1 MSPSIMLIVS
11 THACQITSAHITSG
25 QISWCQLLPHQV
37 RSAYVSLYHIRSD
50 QLMSAYITSGQ
61 ISWCQ
66 LISYKVRPADVSL
79 YHIKSDQLMSAYNTS
94 GQITW
99 LSAYITSSTINWCQL
114 ISHQGKSPYG
124 AKLPQPIKW
133 MHILSPLEQV
143 TKKRLLTISILSSFS
158 LYLLHGPTSST
169 TIF

>member
-1 MSPSIMLIVS
+1 MSDNISS
-11 THACQITSAHITSG
+11 YHIRSD
-25 QISWCQLLPHQV
+25 QLLLPHQV
-37 RSAYVSLYHIRSD
+37 RSAFTTSGQISLYHIRSD

-99 LSAYITSSTINWCQL
+99 LSAYIASSMISWSPSNSQL
-114 ISHQGKSPYG
+114 TPHNPN
-124 AKLPQPIKW
+124 P
-133 MHILSPLEQV
+133 V
-143 TKKRLLTISILSSFS
+143 LLLVVSAPWPH
-158 LYLLHGPTSST
+158 LLHYYILVI
-169 TIF
+169 TIPCVQLPHDL